1 MTRKPPSLPR
11 DSAGLGL
18 RRVHFDDLL
27 VDVPAAI
34 SFMEVA
40 PENWMEVGGAGG
52 RKFRKLAERVPL
64 VCHGL
69 ALNLGG
75 YAPLDVAF
83 LGKLRS
89 FLADIDARFY
99 SEHLSY
105 CGDHAHL
112 YDLMPLPFTGETVRH
127 VAARIRQA
135 QDVLGMRMAVE
146 NVSYYAQPGTELTE
160 IEFLNAVLSE
170 ADCLLHLDVNNI
182 YVNSINHGY
191 DAAAFVRAVPG
202 ERIAYAHVAG
212 HHYESEH
219 LRIDTH
225 GADVIEP
232 VWQLLTLAYAE
243 HGVFPTLLE
252 RDFDIPPLAE
262 AVKEVE
268 IIEASQAHH
277 FAHHARAR
285 ARRLAHV

>member
-1 MTRKPPSLPR
+1 MSMKLSALPR

-18 RRVHFDDLL
+18 RRVHFDALL
-27 VDVPAAI
+27 EAVPSPI
-34 SFMEVA
+34 TFMEVA

-52 RKFRKLAERVPL
+52 RKFRALAERVPL

-83 LGKLRS
+83 LRKLRG
-89 FLADIDARFY
+89 FLGDIGARCY

-112 YDLMPLPFTGETVRH
+112 YDLMPLPFTAETVRH

-135 QDVLGMRMAVE
+135 QDILGFRMAVE
-146 NVSYYAQPGTELTE
+146 NVSYYAAPGNELTE
-160 IEFLNAVLSE
+160 IEFLNAVLEE
-170 ADCLLHLDVNNI
+170 ADCLLHLDINNI

-191 DAAAFVRAVPG
+191 DAEAYVRAVPAA
-202 ERIAYAHVAG
+202 RIAYAHVAG

-232 VWQLLTLAYAE
+232 VWQLLGLAYAE

-252 RDFDIPPLAE
+252 RDFDIPPLDV
-262 AVKEVE
+262 AVQEVE
-268 IIEASQAHH
+268 IIEACQNHH
-277 FAHHARAR
+277 RAAGAQR
-285 ARRLAHV
+285 SAHV

>member
-1 MTRKPPSLPR
+1 MKQSPYPV
-11 DSAGLGL
+11 DGAGLAL
-18 RRVHFDDLL
+18 RRVHFDALL
-27 VDVPAAI
+27 DHIPAPI

-40 PENWMEVGGAGG
+40 PENWLEVGGGGG
-52 RKFRKLAERVPL
+52 RKFRALAERVPL

-75 YAPLDVAF
+75 YAPLDVEF
-83 LGKLRS
+83 LAKLRV
-89 FLADIDARFY
+89 FFTATGARCY

-112 YDLMPLPFTGETVRH
+112 YDLMPLPFTAETVHH

-135 QDVLGMRMAVE
+135 QDILGFQMAVE
-146 NVSYYAQPGTELTE
+146 NVSYYAAPSTDLSES
-160 IEFLNAVLSE
+160 EFLKAVLEE
-170 ADCLLHLDVNNI
+170 ANCLLHLDINNV

-191 DAAAFVRAVPG
+191 DAAAYLRAVPSA
-202 ERIAYAHVAG
+202 RIAFGHIAG

-225 GADVIEP
+225 GADVVAP
-232 VWQLLTLAYAE
+232 VWDLLDLAYTI

-262 AVKEVE
+262 ILQEVE
-268 IIEASQAHH
+268 IISACQARHVASHV
-277 FAHHARAR
+277 
-285 ARRLAHV
+285 RRSVHV

>member
-1 MTRKPPSLPR
+1 VVVAVTAAHS
-11 DSAGLGL
+11 SVSGAGLGL
-18 RRVHFDDLL
+18 RRVHFDALAAGI
-27 VDVPAAI
+27 PAPLA
-34 SFMEVA
+34 FMEVA
-40 PENWMEVGGAGG
+40 PENWMGIGGSGG
-52 RKFRKLAERVPL
+52 RKFRAIAERVPM

-83 LGKLRS
+83 LRDLRG
-89 FLADIDARFY
+89 FLARIDARCY

-112 YDLMPLPFTGETVRH
+112 YDLMPLPFTEETVQH

-135 QDVLGMRMAVE
+135 QDVLGRQMAIE
-146 NVSYYAQPGTELTE
+146 NVSYYAAPCSAMSE
-160 IEFLNAVLSE
+160 IEFVNAILAE

-191 DAAAFVRAVPG
+191 DAQAYLRAVPG

-225 GADVIEP
+225 GADVIDP
-232 VWQLLTLAYAE
+232 VWQLLDFAYAE

-252 RDFDIPPLAE
+252 RDFDIPPLD
-262 AVKEVE
+262 VMMGEVE
-268 IIEASQAHH
+268 TIARLQA
-277 FAHHARAR
+277 AWDSGQAMQ
-285 ARRLAHV
+285 RRTTYA

>member
-1 MTRKPPSLPR
+1 MPIKPSSLPR

-18 RRVHFDDLL
+18 RRVHFDALL
-27 VDVPAAI
+27 DAMPAAI

-52 RKFRKLAERVPL
+52 RKFRALAERVPL

-75 YAPLDVAF
+75 QAPLDVAF
-83 LGKLRS
+83 LRKLRG
-89 FLADIDARFY
+89 FLADIDARCY

-112 YDLMPLPFTGETVRH
+112 YDLMPLPFTAETVRH

-135 QDVLGMRMAVE
+135 QDILGFQMAVE
-146 NVSYYAQPGTELTE
+146 NVSYYATPGTELTE
-160 IEFLNAVLSE
+160 IEFLNAVLAE

-191 DAAAFVRAVPG
+191 DAQAYVKAVPG
-202 ERIAYAHVAG
+202 SRIAYAHVAG

-232 VWQLLTLAYAE
+232 VWQLLDLAYAE

-252 RDFDIPPLAE
+252 RDFDIPPLE
-262 AVKEVE
+262 VAVKEVE
-268 IIEASQAHH
+268 IIEASL
-277 FAHHARAR
+277 AHHAAPR